1 MDSYG
6 STHGGSSLD
15 LNGQSNRNQ
24 AVWHPQCHAF
34 PGFQWSSGGNQ
45 RTGSSF
51 KGPVPGIPEQG
62 EIQTGNLVP
71 LWRAAY
77 GTQPTRISEE
87 PHASWLFWTL
97 VVISMVW
104 TFGMMALRKAD
115 IGEFFAE
122 FTRFTIT
129 TGFF

>member
-87 PHASWLFWTL
+87 PYSNSIWCKACPAFCL
-97 VVISMVW
+97 V
-104 TFGMMALRKAD
+104 
-115 IGEFFAE
+115 
-122 FTRFTIT
+122 T
-129 TGFF
+129 TNPSRSEE

>member
-1 MDSYG
+1 MDSHG
-6 STHGGSSLD
+6 STDRSSSFS
-15 LNGQSNRNQ
+15 LNGQPDRNQ
-24 AVWHPQCHAF
+24 AVWHSQRHAL
-34 PGFQWSSGGNQ
+34 PGLQWTSGGNQ

-87 PHASWLFWTL
+87 PYAYSKIISGEVNREISTELYERVRKTPENPKELF
-97 VVISMVW
+97 V
-104 TFGMMALRKAD
+104 TF
-115 IGEFFAE
+115 
-122 FTRFTIT
+122 
-129 TGFF
+129 